1 MKPLVAGFL
10 PFLHASLQL
19 RMPADG
25 FAEGVPML
33 VQDTTIPIKEVR
45 YPLMVASNTG
55 WENAQSRSTM
65 RGAIL
70 LKISTV

>member
-1 MKPLVAGFL
+1 
-10 PFLHASLQL
+10 
-19 RMPADG
+19 
-25 FAEGVPML
+25 ML
-33 VQDTTIPIKEVR
+33 VQDTTIPVKEVR